1 MSITSNVAIAI
12 SSLFI
17 TSALVFV
24 EAPIAM
30 ACSPGGT
37 GSSGISHGSA
47 MHAGSV
53 TVCVGVQTTSPAIA
67 PTAPKPPSG
76 ISVKPVAKPVCPT
89 AAQRKQ
95 MPKSP
100 DAADRWIKSVCAPT
114 IKTAAKPPAPQAPV
128 NITPVASSF
137 SSAAVSFSPNP
148 LSASVSPGDQLVA
161 GETATFRSNPSLH
174 YGSQMILGRQAEV
187 QFTPAWLGWQFSDA
201 SRVQGVYV
209 RRSFEQPGKYQAW
222 AIANYFVSYR
232 VVGESAW
239 QPVAGQ
245 ISVLSNV
252 LDLDVSRKIPV
263 VPPKPPKL
271 LLVGGDCSDN
281 PKSWGCLP

>member
-114 IKTAAKPPAPQAPV
+114 IKTAAKPPAPQAPA

-161 GETATFRSNPSLH
+161 GETATFGSNPSLH

-201 SRVQGVYV
+201 SRVQGVDV
-209 RRSFEQPGKYQAW
+209 RRSFERPGKYQAW

-252 LDLDVSRKIPV
+252 LDLDVSRKIPE
-263 VPPKPPKL
+263 VPSKPPKL